1 MEKRAQT
8 VWRGREI
15 KASRGKGEI
24 GTAVMTIIRKYIYIW
39 FLFAKNAFQ
48 EQMSTTV
55 SAVFFFIGKMFRFIM
70 FLYLLLMLSR
80 NSHSMAGYSIDQI
93 IIFFMT
99 FNIIDVLSQMFLRGV
114 YMFQSKVR
122 TGEFDYILIKPVNA
136 LFRSLTGS
144 PDFNDFLKLIPLI
157 GYFAWYLNQ
166 MGRSDLPVNLA
177 NILVYLLLVVN
188 GLLIATALHIF
199 VLCIGI
205 LTQEVDN
212 AIWLY
217 RDFSQMGR
225 FPVDI
230 YREPLRWFITFIIPV
245 GIMISVP
252 AKVLMGEMSNLVFIS
267 FGVGIASFVLALWS
281 WDKAVKSYTSAS
293 S

>member
-1 MEKRAQT
+1 M
-8 VWRGREI
+8 
-15 KASRGKGEI
+15 
-24 GTAVMTIIRKYIYIW
+24 
-39 FLFAKNAFQ
+39 
-48 EQMSTTV
+48 
-55 SAVFFFIGKMFRFIM
+55 FFFIGKMFRFLM
-70 FLYLLLMLSR
+70 FLFLLMLLGK

-93 IIFFMT
+93 VIFFMT
-99 FNIIDVLSQMFLRGV
+99 FNMIDVLSQMFLRGV

-122 TGEFDYILIKPVNA
+122 TGEFDYFLIKPVNA
-136 LFRSLTGS
+136 LFRALTGS
-144 PDFNDFLKLIPLI
+144 PDFNDFFMLVPLI
-157 GYFAWYLNQ
+157 GFFIWYVGQ
-166 MGRSDLPVNLA
+166 MGNSGLPISSLNFF
-177 NILVYLLLVVN
+177 IYLLLIMN

-230 YREPLRWFITFIIPV
+230 YREPLRWVVTFVVPV
-245 GIMISVP
+245 GIMMSVP
-252 AKVLMGEMSNLVFIS
+252 AKVLIGEMNSLVLLA
-267 FGVGIASFVLALWS
+267 FGVGIASFLLALWA
-281 WDKAVKSYTSAS
+281 WNRAIKSYTSAS